1 MIVLDTN
8 VISQLRKKPHNQDPK
23 VCAWS
28 QAHPASAFHLTTFTS
43 MEIERG
49 TLMEEAKDPPQGP
62 ILSTWFNA
70 LRIAYAGHVLPFN
83 EGAAIRAAQLA
94 GSNRP
99 SVDLMIAAIALEF
112 GSKINRKRCPRSCRV
127 QVATPA
133 VHSTPPL
140 STIAAGSVRRH
151 ERNRCPS

>member
-1 MIVLDTN
+1 MIILDTN
-8 VISQLRKKPHNQDPK
+8 VISEMRKKPHLQDTR

-28 QAHPASAFHLTTFTS
+28 QTLPANACYLTTLTI

-49 TLMEEAKDPPQGP
+49 TLMEEAKQSPQAPVLRG
-62 ILSTWFNA
+62 WFNA

-94 GSNRP
+94 GGNRP

-112 GSKINRKRCPRSCRV
+112 GYA
-127 QVATPA
+127 VAT
-133 VHSTPPL
+133 
-140 STIAAGSVRRH
+140 
-151 ERNRCPS
+151 RNLAHFNFPGLVVVDPWA

>member
-8 VISQLRKKPHNQDPK
+8 VISELRKKPHNQDPK
-23 VCAWS
+23 VSAWA
-28 QAHPASAFHLTTFTS
+28 QTLPASAFYLTTFTI

-49 TLMEEAKDPPQGP
+49 ILMEEAKASPQSSA
-62 ILSTWFNA
+62 LRAWFNA

-112 GSKINRKRCPRSCRV
+112 GYA
-127 QVATPA
+127 VATRNVAHFCFAGLA
-133 VHSTPPL
+133 VVDPW
-140 STIAAGSVRRH
+140 A
-151 ERNRCPS
+151 

>member
-8 VISQLRKKPHNQDPK
+8 VISELRTKPPLQDPR

-28 QAHPASAFHLTTFTS
+28 QTYPASAFYLSTLTI

-49 TLMEEAKDPPQGP
+49 TVMEEARGSPQAP
-62 ILSTWFNA
+62 VLRTWFNA
-70 LRIAYAGHVLPFN
+70 LRIAYAGRVLPFN

-94 GSNRP
+94 GGNRP

-112 GSKINRKRCPRSCRV
+112 GFA
-127 QVATPA
+127 VATRNVAHFNFPGLA
-133 VHSTPPL
+133 VVDPW
-140 STIAAGSVRRH
+140 A
-151 ERNRCPS
+151 

>member
-8 VISQLRKKPHNQDPK
+8 VISELRKKPHNQHPK
-23 VCAWS
+23 VSAWA
-28 QAHPASAFHLTTFTS
+28 QTLPASAFYLTTLTV

-49 TLMEEAKDPPQGP
+49 ILMEEAKASLQAPA
-62 ILSTWFNA
+62 LRAWFNA

-83 EGAAIRAAQLA
+83 EGSAIRAAQLA

-112 GSKINRKRCPRSCRV
+112 GYAM
-127 QVATPA
+127 ATRNV
-133 VHSTPPL
+133 VHFNFVGLAIVDPW
-140 STIAAGSVRRH
+140 A
-151 ERNRCPS
+151 

>member
-8 VISQLRKKPHNQDPK
+8 VISELRKKPHNQDPK

-28 QAHPASAFHLTTFTS
+28 QTYPASAFYLTTLTI

-49 TLMEEAKDPPQGP
+49 TWLEEARNSQQGAAP
-62 ILSTWFNA
+62 RTWFNA
-70 LRIAYAGHVLPFN
+70 LRIAYAGRVLPFN

-94 GSNRP
+94 GGNRP

-112 GSKINRKRCPRSCRV
+112 GYA
-127 QVATPA
+127 VATRNMAHFNFSGLA
-133 VHSTPPL
+133 VVDPW
-140 STIAAGSVRRH
+140 A
-151 ERNRCPS
+151 

>member
-8 VISQLRKKPHNQDPK
+8 VISELRKRPHNQDPK

-28 QAHPASAFHLTTFTS
+28 QTHPATACYLTTLTI

-49 TLMEEAKDPPQGP
+49 TLMEETRNSPQGSV
-62 ILSTWFNA
+62 LRTWFNA
-70 LRIAYAGHVLPFN
+70 LRIAYAGRVLPFN

-94 GSNRP
+94 GVNRP

-112 GSKINRKRCPRSCRV
+112 GYA
-127 QVATPA
+127 VATRNVAHFNFAGLA
-133 VHSTPPL
+133 VVDPW
-140 STIAAGSVRRH
+140 A
-151 ERNRCPS
+151 

>member
-8 VISQLRKKPHNQDPK
+8 VVSELRKRPRLQHAR

-28 QAHPASAFHLTTFTS
+28 QAHPASAFYLTPLTI

-49 TLMEEAKDPPQGP
+49 ILMDEAKATPRGP
-62 ILSTWFNA
+62 LLRTWFNA

-94 GSNRP
+94 GGNRP

-112 GSKINRKRCPRSCRV
+112 GYA
-127 QVATPA
+127 VATRNVAHFNFPGLA
-133 VHSTPPL
+133 VVDPW
-140 STIAAGSVRRH
+140 A
-151 ERNRCPS
+151 

>member
-8 VISQLRKKPHNQDPK
+8 VISELRKKPHNQDPK

-28 QAHPASAFHLTTFTS
+28 QSHPASAFYLTTLTI

-49 TLMEEAKDPPQGP
+49 ILMEEAKRSPKAPT
-62 ILSTWFNA
+62 LRAWFNA
-70 LRIAYAGHVLPFN
+70 LRIAYTGHVLPFN

-99 SVDLMIAAIALEF
+99 SVDIMIAAVSLEF
-112 GSKINRKRCPRSCRV
+112 GYAFATRN
-127 QVATPA
+127 VAHFNFSGLA
-133 VHSTPPL
+133 VIDPW
-140 STIAAGSVRRH
+140 A
-151 ERNRCPS
+151 

>member
-8 VISQLRKKPHNQDPK
+8 VISELRKRPPNQDAS

-28 QAHPASAFHLTTFTS
+28 RAHPASAFFLTTLTI

-49 TLMEEAKDPPQGP
+49 ILMEEAKTSPQAP
-62 ILSTWFNA
+62 ALRAWFNA

-94 GSNRP
+94 GGNRP

-112 GSKINRKRCPRSCRV
+112 GFA
-127 QVATPA
+127 VATRNVAHFNFPGLA
-133 VHSTPPL
+133 VVDPWD
-140 STIAAGSVRRH
+140 
-151 ERNRCPS
+151 

>member
-8 VISQLRKKPHNQDPK
+8 VISELRKKPHNQDPK

-28 QAHPASAFHLTTFTS
+28 QTHPASAFYLTTLTI

-49 TLMEEAKDPPQGP
+49 TLIEETRGSPQASV
-62 ILSTWFNA
+62 LRTWFNA
-70 LRIAYAGHVLPFN
+70 LRIAYAGRVLPFN

-94 GSNRP
+94 GGNRP

-112 GSKINRKRCPRSCRV
+112 GYA
-127 QVATPA
+127 VATRNLPHFDFAGLA
-133 VHSTPPL
+133 VVDPW
-140 STIAAGSVRRH
+140 A
-151 ERNRCPS
+151 

>member
-8 VISQLRKKPHNQDPK
+8 VISELRKKPKNQDLK

-28 QAHPASAFHLTTFTS
+28 QTHPASAFYLTTLTI

-49 TLMEEAKDPPQGP
+49 TLMEEAKHSTQGP
-62 ILSTWFNA
+62 GLRAWFNA
-70 LRIAYAGHVLPFN
+70 LRIAYADRVLPFN

-94 GSNRP
+94 GGNRP

-112 GSKINRKRCPRSCRV
+112 GYA
-127 QVATPA
+127 VATRNGAHFNFSGLA
-133 VHSTPPL
+133 VVDPW
-140 STIAAGSVRRH
+140 A
-151 ERNRCPS
+151 

>member
-8 VISQLRKKPHNQDPK
+8 VISELRKKPKNQDFK

-28 QAHPASAFHLTTFTS
+28 QTHPASAFYLTTLTI

-49 TLMEEAKDPPQGP
+49 TLMEEAKHSTQGP
-62 ILSTWFNA
+62 VLRTWFNA
-70 LRIAYAGHVLPFN
+70 LRIAYADRVLPFN

-94 GSNRP
+94 GGNRP

-112 GSKINRKRCPRSCRV
+112 GYA
-127 QVATPA
+127 VATRNAAHFNFSGLA
-133 VHSTPPL
+133 VVDPW
-140 STIAAGSVRRH
+140 A
-151 ERNRCPS
+151 